1 MKLAGLLITLLGF
14 GVAVVSLGVSQST
27 GGRLVLVLAGIAIS
41 LIGILGVLNVA
52 HVKTAIW
59 KK

>member
-1 MKLAGLLITLLGF
+1 MKLAGLVITVLGF
-14 GVAVVSLGVSQST
+14 GIAVASLGVSQST

-41 LIGILGVLNVA
+41 LIGILGVLNIA
-52 HVKTAIW
+52 HMKTAIW

>member
-14 GVAVVSLGVSQST
+14 GIAVVSLGLSQST

-41 LIGILGVLNVA
+41 LIGMLGVLNMA
-52 HVKTAIW
+52 HMKTAIW